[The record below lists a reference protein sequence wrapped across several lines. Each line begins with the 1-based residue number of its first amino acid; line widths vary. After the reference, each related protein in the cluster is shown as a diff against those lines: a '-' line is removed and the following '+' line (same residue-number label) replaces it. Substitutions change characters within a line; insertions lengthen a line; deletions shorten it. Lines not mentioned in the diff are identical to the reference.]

1 MFARFIVVLGQV
13 ATLFLMMGVGFVL
26 GKAKILTAASTGEI
40 SSLLLYVV
48 APGIIID
55 SFQTDYDPALL
66 RTLALGVAVELV
78 FFFLYAMIVKLFFRK
93 DEPNVRIPFRFGS
106 MYGNT
111 GFMGLPLIQAIMGD
125 EALIFAV
132 VSLMVFNVVV
142 WSHGYMMMNGS
153 ASGMSLKK
161 ILLTPG
167 LLAVVVGLPLFLT
180 RTTLPGP
187 LHNAVSMIG
196 SMNTPLAM
204 VVIGAQMARA
214 DIRGLLRDKKLYE
227 GSAIKLILIPL
238 FTAVVLLPLRH
249 DALLYTAT
257 TILAAAPTA
266 GITSMFAERF
276 NRSPE
281 RAAELVSLS
290 TLLSIFTLPVI
301 AVLAET
307 LAG

>member
-1 MFARFIVVLGQV
+1 MFTRFLVVLGQV
-13 ATLFLMMGVGFVL
+13 STLFLMMAVGFVL
-26 GKAKILTAASTGEI
+26 GKWKKITAAGTGEM

-48 APGIIID
+48 APCIIID

-66 RTLALGVAVELV
+66 RTLGLGAVVELV

-93 DEPNVRIPFRFGS
+93 EDEDTRISFRFGA

-153 ASGMSLKK
+153 SHGFSLKK
-161 ILLTPG
+161 ALLTPG

-180 RTTLPGP
+180 QTTLPGV
-187 LHNAVSMIG
+187 LHTAVRYID

-214 DIRGLLRDKKLYE
+214 DIGALLRDKKLFE
-227 GSAIKLILIPL
+227 ASALKLVLIPV
-238 FTAVVLLPLRH
+238 FTAIVLLPLRH
-249 DALLYTAT
+249 DPLLYTAT
-257 TILAAAPTA
+257 VILAAAPTA

-276 NRSPE
+276 GRAPE
-281 RAAELVSLS
+281 RTAGLVSLS
-290 TLLSIFTLPVI
+290 TLLSIFTLPII
-301 AVLAET
+301 AVAAEAI
-307 LAG
+307 AG

>member
-1 MFARFIVVLGQV
+1 MLERFLVVFGQV
-13 ATLFLMMGVGFVL
+13 ATLFLMMAVGFIL
-26 GKAKILTAASTGEI
+26 GKKKMITAAGTAEM

-55 SFQTDYDPALL
+55 SFQTDYDPGLL
-66 RTLALGVAVELV
+66 KTLVLGGAVELV

-93 DEPNVRIPFRFGS
+93 DEPDLRIPFRFGA

-153 ASGMSLKK
+153 AKGMSLKK

-167 LLAVVVGLPLFLT
+167 LLAVVIGLPLFLT

-187 LHNAVSMIG
+187 LHSAVSFIG

-214 DIRGLLRDKKLYE
+214 DLGSIVKDVKLYQA
-227 GSAIKLILIPL
+227 SAIKLVLIPL

-257 TILAAAPTA
+257 VILSAAPTA
-266 GITSMFAERF
+266 GITSMFAEKF
-276 NRSPE
+276 GRSPE
-281 RAAELVSLS
+281 RTAELVSLS
-290 TLLSIFTLPVI
+290 TLLSILTLPVI
-301 AVLAET
+301 AVMAES

>member
-1 MFARFIVVLGQV
+1 MLERFLVVFGQV
-13 ATLFLMMGVGFVL
+13 STLFLMMAVGYLL
-26 GKAKILTAASTGEI
+26 GRAGKITSAGTAET

-48 APGIIID
+48 SPCIIID
-55 SFQTDYDPALL
+55 SFQTEYDAGLL
-66 RTLALGVAVELV
+66 KTLAMGVAVELV

-93 DEPNVRIPFRFGS
+93 DEPDVRIPFRFGS

-153 ASGMSLKK
+153 TKGMSLKK

-187 LHNAVSMIG
+187 LHSAVSMLG

-227 GSAIKLILIPL
+227 GSAIKLVLIPL
-238 FTAVVLLPLRH
+238 FPAVVLLPLRH

-257 TILAAAPTA
+257 VILAAAPTA

-276 NRSPE
+276 GRSPE

-290 TLLSIFTLPVI
+290 TLLSILTLPVM

>member
-1 MFARFIVVLGQV
+1 MLERFFVVLGQV
-13 ATLFLMMGVGFVL
+13 ATLFLMMGVGYLL
-26 GKAKILTAASTGEI
+26 GKARVLTSASTGEI

-48 APGIIID
+48 SPCIIID

-66 RTLALGVAVELV
+66 RTLALGAVVELV
-78 FFFLYAMIVKLFFRK
+78 FFFLYAMIVKLFFRR
-93 DEPNVRIPFRFGS
+93 DEPDVRLPFRFGS

-142 WSHGYMMMNGS
+142 WSHGYLMMKGS
-153 ASGMSLKK
+153 SDGMSLKK
-161 ILLTPG
+161 IFLTPG

-180 RTTLPGP
+180 HTTLPGP
-187 LHNAVSMIG
+187 LHSAVSFLG

-214 DIRGLLRDKKLYE
+214 DIRSLLRDAKLYE
-227 GSAIKLILIPL
+227 GSAIKLLLIPL
-238 FTAVVLLPLRH
+238 FTAAVLLPLRH

-257 TILAAAPTA
+257 VILAAAPTA

-276 NRSPE
+276 HRCPE
-281 RAAELVSLS
+281 RAAQLVSLS
-290 TLLSIFTLPVI
+290 TLLSIFTLPVM

>member
-1 MFARFIVVLGQV
+1 MFSRFLVVLGQV
-13 ATLFLMMGVGFVL
+13 STLFLMMGVGYAL
-26 GKAKILTAASTGEI
+26 GKWKKITAAGTGEM

-48 APGIIID
+48 APCIIID
-55 SFQTDYDPALL
+55 SFQTGYDPALL
-66 RTLALGVAVELV
+66 RTLGLGAVVELV

-93 DEPNVRIPFRFGS
+93 DPDDLRIPFRFGS

-132 VSLMVFNVVV
+132 VSLMVFNIVV
-142 WSHGYMMMNGS
+142 WSHGYVMM
-153 ASGMSLKK
+153 SGGAGGFSLKK
-161 ILLTPG
+161 ALLTPG

-180 RTTLPGP
+180 QTTLPGP
-187 LHNAVSMIG
+187 LHTAVGYIG

-214 DIRGLLRDKKLYE
+214 DLKSLLRDRKLFE
-227 GSAIKLILIPL
+227 ASALKLLLIPV

-249 DALLYTAT
+249 DPLLYTAT
-257 TILAAAPTA
+257 VILSAAPTA

-276 NRSPE
+276 GRAPE
-281 RAAELVSLS
+281 RTAGLVSLS
-290 TLLSIFTLPVI
+290 TLLSILTLPVI
-301 AVLAET
+301 AVLAEAI
-307 LAG
+307 AG